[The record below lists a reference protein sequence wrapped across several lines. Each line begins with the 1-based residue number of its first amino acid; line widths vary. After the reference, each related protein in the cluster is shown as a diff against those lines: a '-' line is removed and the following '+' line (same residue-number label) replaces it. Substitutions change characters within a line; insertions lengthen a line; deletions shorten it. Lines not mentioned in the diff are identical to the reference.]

1 MKDQQPSHHVITQ
14 QLLDVCQ
21 HENIVCLHAI
31 ESGSRA
37 WGFASPDS
45 DFDVRLIYAEQ
56 PDFYWQ
62 LYQGKDTFEFI
73 DNELYSVPFDIGGW
87 ELRKALQLLHKSNSV
102 ILEWINSPIIY
113 HSRSDFIAELKSLQY
128 EFFNAKAC
136 FYHYQG
142 MAKNAYAQLN
152 LENEIK
158 LKKYFYLLRA
168 LLASVWV
175 KVKNQPIPVYMMEMV
190 ELLTTDERDKIE
202 QLIQIKVNAP
212 EQYQHQLNPVL
223 QQLILRLWQL
233 SESLDF
239 GEIKQGDI
247 RLLNDFFKCTIKAI

>member
-1 MKDQQPSHHVITQ
+1 
-14 QLLDVCQ
+14 
-21 HENIVCLHAI
+21 
-31 ESGSRA
+31 
-37 WGFASPDS
+37 
-45 DFDVRLIYAEQ
+45 
-56 PDFYWQ
+56 
-62 LYQGKDTFEFI
+62 
-73 DNELYSVPFDIGGW
+73 
-87 ELRKALQLLHKSNSV
+87 
-102 ILEWINSPIIY
+102 
-113 HSRSDFIAELKSLQY
+113 
-128 EFFNAKAC
+128 
-136 FYHYQG
+136 

-190 ELLTTDERDKIE
+190 ELLTTDERDTIE

>member
-1 MKDQQPSHHVITQ
+1 MTDKQPNHHVITQ
-14 QLLDVCQ
+14 QLLEVCQ
-21 HENIVCLHAI
+21 SEQIICLHAI

-56 PDFYWQ
+56 FDYYWQ
-62 LYQGKDTFEFI
+62 IYQGKDTFEFI
-73 DNELYSVPFDIGGW
+73 DNELYNVPFDIGGW
-87 ELRKALQLLHKSNSV
+87 ELRKALQLLYKSNSV

-113 HSRSDFIAELKSLQY
+113 HSRSDFIDELKLLQY
-128 EFFNAKAC
+128 KFFNAKAC

-142 MAKNAYAQLN
+142 MAKNAYVQLD
-152 LENEIK
+152 LADKIK

-175 KVKNQPIPVYMMEMV
+175 KVRNKPIPVYMMDMA
-190 ELLTTDERDKIE
+190 ELLTVDERYEIE
-202 QLIQIKVNAP
+202 QLIQIKIDAP
-212 EQYQHQLNPVL
+212 EQYQHPLSPIL
-223 QQLILRLWQL
+223 QQLIVRLWQL

-239 GEIKQGDI
+239 AEIKQGDI
-247 RLLNDFFKCTIKAI
+247 RLLNDFFKRSIQA